1 MHGCLCMYILSSG
14 TYDVQSVSAS
24 AIAGGLELSCTFATG
39 SQARSCV
46 LTVCRVED
54 NSILK
59 ESCTYS
65 TISRNNNSLTSIK
78 QEPIST
84 SGMYSIV
91 QVGEV
96 ESSGRVTVVELMGE
110 ISILY
115 LPPVSTT
122 STPG

>member
-1 MHGCLCMYILSSG
+1 MSG
-14 TYDVQSVSAS
+14 SP
-24 AIAGGLELSCTFATG
+24 IAGGLELSCTFATG

-65 TISRNNNSLTSIK
+65 TISRNNNLLTSVK
-78 QEPIST
+78 HEPIST
-84 SGMYSIV
+84 SGMYGIV

-96 ESSGRVTVVELMGE
+96 ESNGRVTVVELMSE
-110 ISILY
+110 ISIY

-122 STPG
+122 PTTPG

>member
-1 MHGCLCMYILSSG
+1 MSG
-14 TYDVQSVSAS
+14 S
-24 AIAGGLELSCTFATG
+24 AIVGGLELSCMFATG

-65 TISRNNNSLTSIK
+65 TISRSTNSLTSSK

-110 ISILY
+110 ISIY